1 MRYANC
7 LRTATATACLL
18 LTACA
23 ATGPATEVVDA
34 GCYWTAPIYVSQ
46 ADDLTDETARQILVH
61 NETWARRCRPED

>member
-7 LRTATATACLL
+7 LLSLAAMSCLQ

-23 ATGPATEVVDA
+23 GTGPVTDA

-46 ADDLTDETARQILVH
+46 ADELTPETVDQILAH
-61 NETWARRCRPED
+61 NLTWEQRCREAVR

>member
-7 LRTATATACLL
+7 RLSLTATACLL

-23 ATGPATEVVDA
+23 GTGRVTEVVDA

-46 ADDLTDETARQILVH
+46 ADDLTDDTARQILAH